1 MPDPDTEML
10 QPARTITED
19 IQCTRCGYNL
29 RGLTLDKL
37 CPECA
42 APVTRSI
49 HGRLLR
55 YADPDWLDRLRFG
68 ALVMLWTL
76 LIGLAAAIGVVIAT
90 QVGALEAV
98 ASIPIL
104 IASGLRLWASF
115 LVTTS
120 EPTIAQEEHPLALRR
135 VVRAFAVVGF
145 LGEASEYST
154 QLSGLWGT
162 VLSLGTPFVCLAA
175 LVSLCV
181 YFRRLALRIPDEK
194 LARNT
199 TIVMWGCGVSLAVAA
214 IPVLLALVSMGI
226 TFGAGGPAPGAT
238 PPGAAL
244 AGFATFGCL
253 GRVGALIFG
262 IWYIVL
268 LFSYHAAFKKA
279 AAEAR
284 QTAGNDGPPLA
295 TSEDL

>member
-1 MPDPDTEML
+1 MQDPDSELL

-42 APVTRSI
+42 APVARSI

-55 YADPDWLDRLRFG
+55 YADPDWLDRLRLG

-76 LIGLAAAIGVVIAT
+76 LIGLAGAIGVVIAT
-90 QVGALEAV
+90 QVGAPGVV
-98 ASIPIL
+98 ASVPIL
-104 IASGLRLWASF
+104 LAAALRLWAAF

-120 EPTIAQEEHPLALRR
+120 EPTIALEEDPFALRR
-135 VVRAFAVVGF
+135 VVRACAVVGF
-145 LGEASEYST
+145 LGEALGEPGGIWSA
-154 QLSGLWGT
+154 LLPLGT
-162 VLSLGTPFVCLAA
+162 VLVGIATHFG
-175 LVSLCV
+175 LCV
-181 YFRRLALRIPDEK
+181 YFRRFALRIPDEK
-194 LARNT
+194 LARST
-199 TIVMWGCGVSLAVAA
+199 TIVMWGYGISFALAA
-214 IPVLLALVSMGI
+214 ILIVLAMALMG
-226 TFGAGGPAPGAT
+226 TAPAPGGPAAGT
-238 PPGAAL
+238 TLPGAAI
-244 AGFATFGCL
+244 AGFAIFGCL
-253 GRVGALIFG
+253 GSVGWLIFG

-284 QTAGNDGPPLA
+284 QTTGHDDTPLA
-295 TSEDL
+295 ISEDV